1 MIRAVI
7 IALLFAAAACTHA
20 HAQQPAV
27 LPDSV
32 AVRLVAF
39 YNSDTT
45 TRLGADAHIAAGTTV
60 RGGVALVDGTL
71 TIDGAVEGDVVV
83 INGDLVIRDGARV
96 TGDVTVTGGR
106 TRVEGSGTV
115 AGTVITYREPLPYRF
130 TAAGIAHAPAVEE
143 GLAAGRDFGFGRT
156 DLLIASHGA
165 YNRAEGLPL
174 AIGPRIRFAGA
185 YPTTARALM
194 IIRTATTSEAASEL
208 DLDRFGYDV
217 RVEQVIAPAAGL
229 TVGARLYSEV
239 DAIESWGT
247 SDRESALSTFVL
259 HRDMRDHY
267 ERDGWSLY
275 TRLQR
280 PGSRYRA
287 ELAYRDE
294 HHRAVP
300 PADPFALFYRSRGWR
315 PEPSVGEGDLR
326 MVAAD
331 ATYDTRNEVRD
342 PSAGWH
348 IRVGLE
354 KGLGGSLDNPGAFD
368 PELLAML
375 RRPVRADYI
384 TMQTDIRRYARLS
397 PYARLAVRVAGA
409 ASLDGEALP
418 PQRQHALGGEG
429 SLPGYRLFEF
439 DCGARINT
447 VDLRGDRYHPYYGCD
462 QVALIQVEYQAGF
475 PFGRRLAREIGIT
488 GSVGQLV
495 RWVAFFDAGRA
506 WNEPGAHDGRAGGN
520 DDFSADGGLGLRVGP
535 LGMYW
540 AVPLSGG
547 RDGFNFFIRLG
558 PRI

>member
-1 MIRAVI
+1 MIRAV
-7 IALLFAAAACTHA
+7 ASMLLLMACA
-20 HAQQPAV
+20 FENGHAQQPAV

-32 AVRLVAF
+32 AARLIAF
-39 YNSDTT
+39 HNSETT
-45 TRLGADAHIAAGTTV
+45 TRLGADAHIASGTTV

-71 TIDGAVEGDVVV
+71 TIDGNVEGDVVV

-96 TGDVTVTGGR
+96 AGSVTVTGGQA
-106 TRVEGSGTV
+106 RVEGSGAV
-115 AGTVITYREPLPYRF
+115 SGTVTTYREQLPYRY
-130 TAAGIAHAPAVEE
+130 TDAGIAHAPAAEE

-174 AIGPRIRFAGA
+174 AIGPRLRFAGA

-194 IIRTATTSEAASEL
+194 IIRTATTSEAASDL
-208 DLDRFGYDV
+208 DLDRIGYEV
-217 RVEQVIAPAAGL
+217 AVEQAIAPGAGL
-229 TVGARLYSEV
+229 VVGALAYSQV

-247 SDRESALSTFVL
+247 ADRESALSTFVL
-259 HRDMRDHY
+259 HRDLRDHY
-267 ERDGWSLY
+267 ERYGWSLY
-275 TRLQR
+275 ARLQR

-300 PADPFALFYRSRGWR
+300 AADPFALFYRSRDWR
-315 PEPSVGEGDLR
+315 PEPSIGEGELR
-326 MVAAD
+326 LLAAD
-331 ATYDTRNEVRD
+331 VAYDTRNEVRD

-348 IRVGLE
+348 VRAGIE
-354 KGLGGSLDNPGAFD
+354 KGLSGSLDNAGAFD
-368 PELLAML
+368 PELLTVL
-375 RRPVRADYI
+375 RRPVRADFA
-384 TMQTDIRRYARLS
+384 TMQADVRRYARLS

-409 ASLDGEALP
+409 GSLDGRALP

-447 VDLRGDRYHPYYGCD
+447 VDMRGDRYHPYYGCD

-475 PFGRRLAREIGIT
+475 PFARRLAREIGIT
-488 GSVGQLV
+488 RSVGQLV

-506 WNEPGAHDGRAGGN
+506 WNEPGAHDGRSGGN

-547 RDGFNFFIRLG
+547 RDGLNFFIRLG